1 MKSKERFMEEKTIG
15 NWGNMYSDMENDLE
29 NSEDLDEDDGLEDG
43 DEEDFADEL
52 DDDELDDNEEEG
64 DDDKTVCRFRGS
76 KTAQTQA
83 SKKSNLRYAPKETTS
98 GEYSK
103 VNKGV
108 SYDAKIEMLI
118 DMALADGMLTKK
130 EEQVLLRKAKALGI
144 DLDEFEIVLE
154 AKLAQTR
161 RIEENALKPSRT
173 NKREDVRKC
182 PACGELLDGVTV
194 KCPACGYR
202 FVETNSIAKEQDTW
216 TAKLKQ
222 TIINLFD

>member
-52 DDDELDDNEEEG
+52 DDNEEEG

-76 KTAQTQA
+76 KTAQTQV
-83 SKKSNLRYAPKETTS
+83 SKKSSLRHAPKETTS
-98 GEYSK
+98 VEYSK
-103 VNKGV
+103 ANKGV

-130 EEQVLLRKAKALGI
+130 EEQALNRKAKALGV

-154 AKLAQTR
+154 AKLAQKR
-161 RIEENALKPSRT
+161 RIEVNASKSLRT
-173 NKREDVRKC
+173 KRKYDVRKC
-182 PACGELLDGVTV
+182 PACGELLDGVAV

-202 FVETNSIAKEQDTW
+202 FVETNSIVKEQDTW